1 MIAPLQN
8 TVSATK
14 NFLKVFTTLMITGD
28 ATQKHRNVQAAVNA
42 LALKDRDQCVLFE
55 EMFFRFSATPSPF
68 EWYTKMSNEIS

>member
-55 EMFFRFSATPSPF
+55 EMFFSLQCNAVAVRVVYQDV
-68 EWYTKMSNEIS
+68 E

>member
-14 NFLKVFTTLMITGD
+14 NFQKVFTTLMRTGD

-55 EMFFRFSATPSPF
+55 KMLFSLQCNAVAARVVYQDV
-68 EWYTKMSNEIS
+68 E